1 MNLLHTGSRPEPKP
15 AHNCKTWF
23 PNGKNPFEKIKWEEG
38 RFVAIVNYRPSL
50 RLITSKTRAKT
61 SKHLENA
68 EYVLQEFKDVNFSC
82 EEIYAELKIDAI
94 DAYQIIQFL
103 LRYSKIEKVCIVAVG
118 KKRVQFYKVVK

>member
-1 MNLLHTGSRPEPKP
+1 MNLLHAGSRPEPKP
-15 AHNCKTWF
+15 DHDCKTWF
-23 PNGKNPFEKIKWEEG
+23 PNGKNPFKNIKWEDG

-50 RLITSKTRAKT
+50 RLITSKTKSKT

-103 LRYSKIEKVCIVAVG
+103 LRYEKIKKVRIVSEG
-118 KKRVQFYKVVK
+118 KKRVQIYEVVK

>member
-23 PNGKNPFEKIKWEEG
+23 PNGKNPFEKIKWEND

-50 RLITSKTRAKT
+50 RLITSKAKSKT

-82 EEIYAELKIDAI
+82 EDVYVELKINAI

-103 LRYSKIEKVCIVAVG
+103 LRYSKIAKVRIVSAG
-118 KKRVQFYKVVK
+118 KKRVQIYEVVK